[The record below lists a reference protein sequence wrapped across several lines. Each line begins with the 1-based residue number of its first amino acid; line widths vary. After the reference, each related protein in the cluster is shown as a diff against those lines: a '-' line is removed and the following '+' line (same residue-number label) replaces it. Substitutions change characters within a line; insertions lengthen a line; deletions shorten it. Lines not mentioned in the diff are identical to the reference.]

1 MPATVKSLA
10 LNAYLYAPRHSPF
23 FFLPFLLAVIN
34 AKSKHRAIIGIFP
47 EKLLHPILLLLVFPL
62 VFLSSRA
69 PPINS
74 IRVLFRANKSTT
86 ISSRIY
92 HFTSESPKFEYFLEG
107 GGDEK
112 PDNTEDGDKEERE
125 YLGGRTSLL
134 LFGNRLRVSRFA
146 LRFLLLLLLSNS
158 SSTLPSPSST
168 GLPREQLV
176 EKQLSA
182 ERACRAS
189 AG

>member
-1 MPATVKSLA
+1 MEYFPRNFCTPTSSF
-10 LNAYLYAPRHSPF
+10 LYFHSYF
-23 FFLPFLLAVIN
+23 SRVEHRQLTRYAFYFVRIN
-34 AKSKHRAIIGIFP
+34 RRQ
-47 EKLLHPILLLLVFPL
+47 
-62 VFLSSRA
+62 FLSEYITLRQ
-69 PPINS
+69 
-74 IRVLFRANKSTT
+74 
-86 ISSRIY
+86 
-92 HFTSESPKFEYFLEG
+92 KFEYFLEG

>member
-1 MPATVKSLA
+1 MEYFPRNFCTPSSSF
-10 LNAYLYAPRHSPF
+10 LYFHSYF
-23 FFLPFLLAVIN
+23 SRVEHRQLTRYAFYFVRIN
-34 AKSKHRAIIGIFP
+34 RRQ
-47 EKLLHPILLLLVFPL
+47 
-62 VFLSSRA
+62 FLSEYITLRQ
-69 PPINS
+69 
-74 IRVLFRANKSTT
+74 
-86 ISSRIY
+86 
-92 HFTSESPKFEYFLEG
+92 KFEYFLEG

>member
-34 AKSKHRAIIGIFP
+34 AKSKRRAIIGIFP

-86 ISSRIY
+86 ISFRIY
-92 HFTSESPKFEYFLEG
+92 HFTPEIRIFF
-107 GGDEK
+107 
-112 PDNTEDGDKEERE
+112 
-125 YLGGRTSLL
+125 GGR
-134 LFGNRLRVSRFA
+134 GRR
-146 LRFLLLLLLSNS
+146 
-158 SSTLPSPSST
+158 
-168 GLPREQLV
+168 
-176 EKQLSA
+176 K
-182 ERACRAS
+182 